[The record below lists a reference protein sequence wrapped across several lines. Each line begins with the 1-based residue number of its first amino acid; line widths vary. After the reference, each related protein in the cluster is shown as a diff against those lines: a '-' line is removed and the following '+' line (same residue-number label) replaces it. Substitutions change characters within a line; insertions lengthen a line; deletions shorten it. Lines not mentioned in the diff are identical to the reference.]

1 VVALR
6 QSAYPHPSSRVLS
19 SPFMARDDLR
29 AASRL
34 FLEVARRAF
43 SRAVAYRG
51 AALAG
56 LVTNLFFG
64 LLRLSVL
71 LALFGSRESVQGFSV
86 ADAITF
92 TGLAQALLM
101 VLSIFGWYDLMN
113 TVQRGE
119 VSSDLLRPMDYFSF
133 WLAQD
138 AGRAVAQLL
147 MRGLPILV
155 LYAALFHLELPQG
168 WAQWLAVV
176 SSLSLAWLTGFAFRF
191 LVNLTA
197 FWSPDARGI
206 GRFAFTLM
214 MFATGFLMPLRF
226 FPEWLQIALSW
237 TPFPSMLNTVV
248 EIWLGVIPGEQV
260 ARALL
265 TQLAWGTALTAL
277 SYCLL
282 SRATK
287 RLVIL
292 GG

>member
-1 VVALR
+1 MPRDSLLP
-6 QSAYPHPSSRVLS
+6 SA
-19 SPFMARDDLR
+19 
-29 AASRL
+29 RL

-43 SRAVAYRG
+43 RRQLAYRG

-71 LALFGSRESVQGFSV
+71 LALFGSRENAQGFSV
-86 ADAITF
+86 ADAITY
-92 TGLAQALLM
+92 TGLAQALLA

-119 VSSDLLRPMDYFSF
+119 ISSDLLRPMDYFAF

-138 AGRAVAQLL
+138 AGRAVAQVLL
-147 MRGLPILV
+147 RGIPILAF
-155 LYAALFHLELPQG
+155 YAIFFRLELPQG
-168 WAQWLAVV
+168 FLHWLAVI
-176 SSLSLAWLTGFAFRF
+176 SSLLLAWLTGFAFRF

-206 GRFAFTLM
+206 GRFAFTTM

-226 FPEWLQIALSW
+226 FPDWLQTALAL

-248 EIWLGVIPGEQV
+248 ELWLGVVTGTDALNAILVQLLWCVTLVV
-260 ARALL
+260 AARVM
-265 TQLAWGTALTAL
+265 LARG
-277 SYCLL
+277 
-282 SRATK
+282 SR